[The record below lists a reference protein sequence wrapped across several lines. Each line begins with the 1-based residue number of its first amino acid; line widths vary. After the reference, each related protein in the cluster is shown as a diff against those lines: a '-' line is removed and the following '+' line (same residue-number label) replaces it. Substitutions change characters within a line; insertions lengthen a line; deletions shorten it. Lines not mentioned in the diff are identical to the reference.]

1 MFQSFELNY
10 KYINKTKLNKINN
23 VLNEYRINSKT
34 ILNIQLL
41 NLFKT
46 GNILKFVNTK
56 KLNNSKLSQRY
67 LQNINTQIKGML
79 DSYISNR
86 QLEFTRLIYKSNL
99 DKEQIERLK
108 LINYRNLWFSN
119 EEQIITY
126 KKINYQITKDDL
138 FLARKIWKQLLKIN
152 NLPNTK
158 YINMQLDFKV
168 CEIENKITNKAKKFD
183 YWLNFST
190 LEKGKPIKLPI
201 QSNDYYE
208 NNSGIRKNSTQFNF
222 KDNKLSSIV
231 FTKESKNYK
240 ELENKTYIPKV
251 DKIAIDFGLRNL
263 FSCNDGKIFGL
274 NFIDKLL
281 AYDNK
286 IQKLQKVIQKQGNK
300 LKDNK
305 RYKQY
310 SKELKSFIK
319 NEVNRNLNNIVNI
332 YKPQE
337 IVLEDLMFK
346 SPTLSKRMNRLLSNT
361 GLKVL
366 NNSLTRL
373 TEKYGIII
381 TYINPA
387 YTSQECNCCGYID
400 KKNRK
405 SQKFFE
411 CLWCGNKIQADVG
424 GSKTILVR
432 SSDEYSN
439 ITLYTKKEITINL
452 LVKKF
457 VNQVI
462 EKERKRHFQQGL
474 NNLSLDKFNNVIR
487 NNKHSKL
494 YLKYFYSFKP

>member
-1 MFQSFELNY
+1 
-10 KYINKTKLNKINN
+10 
-23 VLNEYRINSKT
+23 
-34 ILNIQLL
+34 
-41 NLFKT
+41 
-46 GNILKFVNTK
+46 
-56 KLNNSKLSQRY
+56 
-67 LQNINTQIKGML
+67 
-79 DSYISNR
+79 
-86 QLEFTRLIYKSNL
+86 
-99 DKEQIERLK
+99 
-108 LINYRNLWFSN
+108 
-119 EEQIITY
+119 
-126 KKINYQITKDDL
+126 
-138 FLARKIWKQLLKIN
+138 
-152 NLPNTK
+152 
-158 YINMQLDFKV
+158 MQLDFKV
-168 CEIENKITNKAKKFD
+168 CIIENKISNKAKNFD

-201 QSNDYYE
+201 QSNSYYE
-208 NNSGIRKNSTQFNF
+208 SNSGIRKNSTQFNF

-231 FTKESKNYK
+231 FVKESKNYK
-240 ELENKTYIPKV
+240 ELENKTYISKV

-263 FSCNDGKIFGL
+263 FTCNDGKIFGL

-281 AYDNK
+281 SYDNK

-310 SKELKSFIK
+310 IKELKSFIK

-346 SPTLSKRMNRLLSNT
+346 SPNLSKRMNRLLSNT

-387 YTSQECNCCGYID
+387 YTSQECNCCGYVD
-400 KKNRK
+400 KNNRK

-457 VNQVI
+457 VNQI
-462 EKERKRHFQQGL
+462 QGL
-474 NNLSLDKFNNVIR
+474 NSLSLDKFNKIIR
-487 NNKHSKL
+487 NNKHCKL
-494 YLKYFYSFKP
+494 YLKYFYSLK